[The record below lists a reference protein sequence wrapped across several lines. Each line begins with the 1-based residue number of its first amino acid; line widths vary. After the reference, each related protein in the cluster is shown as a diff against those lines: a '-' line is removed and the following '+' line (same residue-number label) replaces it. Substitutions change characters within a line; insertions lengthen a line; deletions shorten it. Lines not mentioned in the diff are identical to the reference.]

1 MNYNYS
7 YEMDLEYFADQNDFE
22 IFEDDQN
29 DFFIYID
36 KEDYSKEKL
45 LKIIEDGGFDF
56 EVFEYNDHY
65 RIK

>member
-1 MNYNYS
+1 
-7 YEMDLEYFADQNDFE
+7 MDLEYFADQNDFE

-45 LKIIEDGGFDF
+45 LKMIEDSGFDF
-56 EVFEYNDHY
+56 EIFEYNDHY